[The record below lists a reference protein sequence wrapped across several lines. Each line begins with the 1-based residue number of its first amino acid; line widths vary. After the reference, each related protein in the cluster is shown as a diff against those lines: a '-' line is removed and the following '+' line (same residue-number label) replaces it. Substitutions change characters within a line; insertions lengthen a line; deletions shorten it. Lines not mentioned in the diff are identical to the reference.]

1 MIVLTQTSSRIALR
15 RGEVVSLGADQ
26 MGVQSTDRGL
36 VPPEK
41 LGPGLIEQVTE
52 EGYVLVHWL
61 DADLTA
67 YMQPD
72 ELRVGGEGARLLVIR
87 RCDGRGECTLV
98 RYRISSQLGFTHNW
112 TVERRPANV
121 VRVVRDD
128 GHAWTFTRHPIFKNI
143 NVFWPQPPDD
153 DDAEALTAAELAFS
167 R

>member
-1 MIVLTQTSSRIALR
+1 MIVSTLSSSRIALR

-26 MGVQSTDRGL
+26 MGVQAPGRGL

-112 TVERRPANV
+112 TVER
-121 VRVVRDD
+121 
-128 GHAWTFTRHPIFKNI
+128 
-143 NVFWPQPPDD
+143 
-153 DDAEALTAAELAFS
+153 
-167 R
+167 

>member
-1 MIVLTQTSSRIALR
+1 
-15 RGEVVSLGADQ
+15 
-26 MGVQSTDRGL
+26 
-36 VPPEK
+36 
-41 LGPGLIEQVTE
+41 VTE

-61 DADLTA
+61 DAGLTA

-72 ELRVGGEGARLLVIR
+72 ELRVRGEGAHLLVIR

-98 RYRISSQLGFTHNW
+98 RYRMSSQLGFTHNW
-112 TVERRPANV
+112 TVERRPSNV

-153 DDAEALTAAELAFS
+153 DDAEALTAAEMAFS